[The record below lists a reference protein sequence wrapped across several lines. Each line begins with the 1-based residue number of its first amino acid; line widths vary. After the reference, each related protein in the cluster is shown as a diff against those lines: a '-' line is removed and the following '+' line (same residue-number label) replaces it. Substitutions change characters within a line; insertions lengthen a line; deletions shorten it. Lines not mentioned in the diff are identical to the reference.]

1 MAGQDVDNRIEDFCG
16 QSSVSIGKTMIRIL
30 LIILPCIAHGH
41 SEKDPVAGN
50 AHYVDGLNFDI
61 EDW

>member
-1 MAGQDVDNRIEDFCG
+1 MGNREYRPE
-16 QSSVSIGKTMIRIL
+16 KTMIWIL
-30 LIILPCIAHGH
+30 LIIPYIVYGY
-41 SEKDPVAGN
+41 SEKDPGAGN